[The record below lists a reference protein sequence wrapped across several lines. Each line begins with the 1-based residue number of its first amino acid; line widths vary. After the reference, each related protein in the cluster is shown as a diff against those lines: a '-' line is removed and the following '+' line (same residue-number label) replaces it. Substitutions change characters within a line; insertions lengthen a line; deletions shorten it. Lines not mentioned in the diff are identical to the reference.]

1 VDRYNLAG
9 RLDRWVIAAAFSWM
23 KRNLPNLPDV
33 DRFFINLSGDT
44 LGDRELAHHVVQSL
58 RESDI
63 SPERIGFEITEAAAI
78 NNLTR
83 ANQLIAELRKL
94 GISFA
99 LDDFGA
105 GMSSFA
111 YLKALTVDYLKIDG
125 MFIANLA
132 DDPVNFEMV
141 SAINRI
147 GHVMGKRTVAE
158 CVEQT
163 GVLEKLREL
172 GVDYAQGFALGLP
185 VPIDE
190 LLLKRSAPLRMHGG

>member
-1 VDRYNLAG
+1 
-9 RLDRWVIAAAFSWM
+9 M
-23 KRNLPNLPDV
+23 
-33 DRFFINLSGDT
+33 
-44 LGDRELAHHVVQSL
+44 
-58 RESDI
+58 
-63 SPERIGFEITEAAAI
+63 
-78 NNLTR
+78 
-83 ANQLIAELRKL
+83 RKL
-94 GISFA
+94 GIAFA

-111 YLKALTVDYLKIDG
+111 YLKALTVDLLKIDG
-125 MFIANLA
+125 MFIANLGN
-132 DDPVNFEMV
+132 DPVNFEMV

-163 GVLEKLREL
+163 NVLEKLREI

-190 LLLKRSAPLRMHGG
+190 LLLKRTVPLRAHGS

>member
-1 VDRYNLAG
+1 
-9 RLDRWVIAAAFSWM
+9 M
-23 KRNLPNLPDV
+23 TDV
-33 DRFFINLSGDT
+33 DR
-44 LGDRELAHHVVQSL
+44 LGAEQRARVLIDRQLADAGWVVQSRDQL
-58 RESDI
+58 NLFAGTGIAAREAVMAPGHGRVDYLLYVEQKAVGVI
-63 SPERIGFEITEAAAI
+63 EAKPEGTPLSGVEWQSARYAEGLPAAV
-78 NNLTR
+78 R
-83 ANQLIAELRKL
+83 
-94 GISFA
+94 
-99 LDDFGA
+99 
-105 GMSSFA
+105 
-111 YLKALTVDYLKIDG
+111 LKALTVDFLKIDG
-125 MFIANLA
+125 MFIANLT

-190 LLLKRSAPLRMHGG
+190 LLLRRSAPLRMHGG